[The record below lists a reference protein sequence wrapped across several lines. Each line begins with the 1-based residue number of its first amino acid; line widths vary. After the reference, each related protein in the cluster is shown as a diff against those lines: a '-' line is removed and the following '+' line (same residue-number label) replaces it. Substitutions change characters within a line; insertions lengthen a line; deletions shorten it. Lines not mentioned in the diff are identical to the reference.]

1 LTDPGSIRR
10 GFGPVCWAKK
20 QAEEEA
26 TERKDWRGKEYCG
39 PYDGGDII
47 LERRDGTA
55 FINVPHVIVRHS
67 PTGFEWGYG
76 GPGPA
81 DAALNILLAVTGNRE
96 IAEQH
101 YQQFKW
107 EFISPMPEE
116 GGIIRREDILA
127 WLIRQEVAQWH
138 CWPQP

>member
-55 FINVPHVIVRHS
+55 FINVP
-67 PTGFEWGYG
+67 
-76 GPGPA
+76 
-81 DAALNILLAVTGNRE
+81 
-96 IAEQH
+96 
-101 YQQFKW
+101 
-107 EFISPMPEE
+107 E

-127 WLIRQEVAQWH
+127 WLKRQEVA
-138 CWPQP
+138 